1 MVNNLP
7 NLLLPA
13 EVLSVGGLTD
23 YIQSL
28 LELDEQ
34 LLQVWVTGEVSS
46 TSRHRSGMFFTL
58 QDPDAQASIRCV
70 VWTQQLE
77 RLVVQPRAGEQMIVL
92 GRIRLYPQRGEY
104 QLLVWQA
111 IPAGEGLRALRA
123 RQLRDRLAAEG
134 LFDPDRKRPLPPH
147 PQTIAVV
154 TSPQAA
160 AWGDIQRTLLSRY
173 PGLRVLLSPA
183 QVQGE
188 LAPVS
193 IVTAI
198 HRVIQDGRAEV
209 MIVSRGGGAT
219 EDMACFNDERVV
231 RAIAESSI
239 PVIAGIGH
247 QRDESLAD
255 LAADVYAHTP
265 TAAAQQA
272 VPDLQELMALHD
284 ERVQALHTVVA
295 DQFWMAQTQ
304 LQSQQ
309 QRLQRV
315 EGQLQRQLS
324 QETKTLTQ
332 LQQRLQQASHQR
344 LQQQQQHLQGLGQRL
359 NNLDP
364 QAVLQRGYA
373 IVRTSTQ
380 KRTTIVRQASQL
392 QAGQELTLQFAE
404 GQARVK
410 VLDVHP

>member
-1 MVNNLP
+1 MTSFLP
-7 NLLLPA
+7 NLQLPTD
-13 EVLSVGGLTD
+13 VLSVGGLTD

-77 RLVVQPRAGEQMIVL
+77 RLVAQPQAGEQIILL

-111 IPAGEGLRALRA
+111 LPAGEGLRALRY
-123 RQLRDRLAAEG
+123 RQLRDRLTAEG
-134 LFDPDRKRPLPPH
+134 VFDEERKRPLPPH

-154 TSPQAA
+154 TSAQAA

-183 QVQGE
+183 QVQGD
-188 LAPVS
+188 LAPAS
-193 IVTAI
+193 IVAAI
-198 HRVIQDGRAEV
+198 QRVIADGRAEV
-209 MIVSRGGGAT
+209 LIVSRGGGAT

-231 RAIAESSI
+231 RAIAESPI
-239 PVIAGIGH
+239 PVITGIGH

-255 LAADVYAHTP
+255 LVADVCAHTP

-272 VPDLQELMALHD
+272 VPDLRDLLARHH
-284 ERVQALHTVVA
+284 ERIQALQTAVA
-295 DQFWMAQTQ
+295 DHLWVAQAQ
-304 LQSQQ
+304 LQQQQ
-309 QRLQRV
+309 QRLQ
-315 EGQLQRQLS
+315 Q
-324 QETKTLTQ
+324 TT
-332 LQQRLQQASHQR
+332 QQRLHQQER
-344 LQQQQQHLQGLGQRL
+344 HLQNLGQRL
-359 NNLDP
+359 QNLDP
-364 QAVLQRGYA
+364 QTVLHRGYA
-373 IVRTSTQ
+373 IVRAAEL
-380 KRTTIVRQASQL
+380 ASPAIRNVENL
-392 QAGQELTLQFAE
+392 QPQQELTVQFAQ
-404 GQARVK
+404 GRIKVK
-410 VLDVHP
+410 VVEICPEEL